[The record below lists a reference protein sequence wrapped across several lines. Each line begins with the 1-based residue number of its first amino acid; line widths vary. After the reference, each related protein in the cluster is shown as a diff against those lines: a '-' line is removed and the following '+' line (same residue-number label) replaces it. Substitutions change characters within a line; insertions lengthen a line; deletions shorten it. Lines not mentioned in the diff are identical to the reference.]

1 VGNQTV
7 GCTATDKAG
16 NTASTAA
23 SYVVVYGQKLVYNT
37 TAQYKSGA
45 TIPIA
50 LQLRNAQGNNVSSA
64 SIAVMAVD
72 VVNSSGT
79 VVKAINAAFTLSRG
93 QVQYNYDLDTTGLT
107 SGSYTV
113 RFTAGSD
120 PTMHLAPF
128 SIR

>member
-1 VGNQTV
+1 M
-7 GCTATDKAG
+7 
-16 NTASTAA
+16 
-23 SYVVVYGQKLVYNT
+23 VVYGQKLVYNT
-37 TAQYKSGA
+37 TTQYRSGA

-64 SIAVMAVD
+64 SIAVLAVG

-79 VVKAINAAFTLSRG
+79 VVKAINAAFTFSRG

-120 PTMHLAPF
+120 PTTHLAPF
-128 SIR
+128 SIK